1 MEILREK
8 CHFIQNQYI
17 YILLLSVIYYFIKR
31 FNIKRRKALSKM
43 NNYTIVTISEIKEK
57 KNRKYCLIVTIM
69 L

>member
-57 KNRKYCLIVTIM
+57 KQKIL
-69 L
+69 LQ